1 MASLKEKIGY
11 ALGDAAAGGITWKVM
26 SIAFPLFFTNV
37 FGLTVA
43 DTATLMLV
51 ARMFDV
57 VTDPLMGSLADRTQ
71 SRWGT
76 YRPWL
81 IFGAVPLGLIF
92 ALLLYTPDFGPVGK
106 RIYAYSLYLL
116 MMAVYTAVNV
126 PYGSLLGVMTDDDNE
141 KNQFSSFRMVGAYAM
156 GFITLLS
163 FPYLQKMVGGSDQ
176 HQYAVLG
183 ACLGLLATLMT
194 LACGLLTKERMKPVR
209 AEKFTF
215 KPFAD
220 LFKNKPWIY
229 LTLIGICTNFFNGFR
244 YAVAGYMFD
253 YILGREITVSSLIIN
268 YTVFMTFGE
277 VTCMIFGGLSPKVTE
292 WLGSKR
298 KAFTVAAIICLVFS
312 TGFFFVPKDPAY
324 IWLLIALVVLTSI
337 GIGIYSPLLWSMYA
351 DVADYATEKNG
362 TSSTGLIFSSG
373 TMAQKFGT
381 AISGSLVVL
390 LLGFVGFSSGTSSV
404 NEPIVVV
411 DNAITIHSV
420 GDDGKESFVSVK
432 GQETAEPVKWLQIDN
447 NRLKTEKNATFEVDA
462 DVMNNV
468 KNRIWALSDKS
479 SLTTTEVDKFSKMT
493 INIAEMGPV
502 RNMIW
507 ALFAL
512 FPAAIIVIMLYLIYK
527 YPIKK

>member
-43 DTATLMLV
+43 DTATLMLI

-81 IFGAVPLGLIF
+81 IFGAVPFGLIF
-92 ALLLYTPDFGPVGK
+92 ALLLYTPEFGPVGK
-106 RIYAYSLYLL
+106 RIYAYTLYLL

-126 PYGSLLGVMTDDDNE
+126 PYGSLLGVMTDNDNE

-163 FPYLQKMVGGSDQ
+163 FPYLQKMVGGSEA

-183 ACLGLLATLMT
+183 AGFGVLAAVMT
-194 LACGLLTKERMKPVR
+194 LACGFLTKERLKPVR
-209 AEKFTF
+209 AEKFSF
-215 KPFAD
+215 RPFAD

-244 YAVAGYMFD
+244 YAVAGYLLEYCLHGD
-253 YILGREITVSSLIIN
+253 VTVSGLIIN

-277 VTCMIFGGLSPKVTE
+277 VTCMIFGGVSPKFTE
-292 WLGSKR
+292 WVGSKK
-298 KAFTVAAIICLVFS
+298 KAFMVAALICIIFS
-312 TGFFFVPKDPAY
+312 VAFFFVPMDPAY
-324 IWLLIALVVLTSI
+324 IWVMVAIVILTSI
-337 GIGIYSPLLWSMYA
+337 GVGLYSPLLWSMYA

-381 AISGSLVVL
+381 AISGSLVAL
-390 LLGFVGFSSGTSSV
+390 FLGFSGFVSGTD
-404 NEPIVVV
+404 PATGQTIV
-411 DNAITIHSV
+411 TIS
-420 GDDGKESFVSVK
+420 DMES
-432 GQETAEPVKWLQIDN
+432 
-447 NRLKTEKNATFEVDA
+447 
-462 DVMNNV
+462 
-468 KNRIWALSDKS
+468 
-479 SLTTTEVDKFSKMT
+479 
-493 INIAEMGPV
+493 V
-502 RNMIW
+502 RNMVW
-507 ALFAL
+507 ALFSL
-512 FPAAIIVIMLYLIYK
+512 FPAAIVLIMMFLIYK

>member
-26 SIAFPLFFTNV
+26 SIAFPVFFTSI

-43 DTATLMLV
+43 DTALLMLI

-81 IFGAVPLGLIF
+81 IYGAVPFGLIF

-106 RIYAYSLYLL
+106 RVWAYTFYLL

-156 GFITLLS
+156 GFITLFS
-163 FPYLQKMVGGSDQ
+163 FPYLQKMVGGSEQ

-183 ACLGLLATLMT
+183 IFFGVIAAVGT
-194 LACGLLTKERMKPVR
+194 LACGLMTKERLKPVR
-209 AEKFTF
+209 AEKFSF

-220 LFKNKPWIY
+220 LVKNKPWIY

-244 YAVAGYMFD
+244 YAVAAYMFD
-253 YILGREITVSSLIIN
+253 YILGKEITMGGLIIN
-268 YTVFMTFGE
+268 YTVFMMFGE
-277 VTCMIFGGLSPKVTE
+277 ATCMVFGGLSPKFTKWV
-292 WLGSKR
+292 GSKR
-298 KAFTVAAIICLVFS
+298 KAFIIAAAICALFS
-312 TGFFFVPKDPAY
+312 VLFFFMPRSADA
-324 IWLLIALVVLTSI
+324 IWWLIAIVILTSM
-337 GIGIYSPLLWSMYA
+337 GIGLYSPLLWSMYA

-381 AISGSLVVL
+381 AISGSLVAM
-390 LLGFVGFSSGTSSV
+390 LLGAAGFISGTDEV
-404 NEPIVVV
+404 TGETI
-411 DNAITIHSV
+411 ITIT
-420 GDDGKESFVSVK
+420 DMESVK
-432 GQETAEPVKWLQIDN
+432 SMVWML
-447 NRLKTEKNATFEVDA
+447 
-462 DVMNNV
+462 
-468 KNRIWALSDKS
+468 
-479 SLTTTEVDKFSKMT
+479 FS
-493 INIAEMGPV
+493 I
-502 RNMIW
+502 
-507 ALFAL
+507 
-512 FPAAIIVIMLYLIYK
+512 FPAIIAGLIIVLTLR